1 MTTTVTAQDIIY
13 KSLRLLGVLAS
24 GEAPTAAEAQDSLY
38 SLNSIIDSFASN
50 PQFYYY
56 SQDEKFTLTSAQR
69 VYAMGNDTV
78 TPASATSTTTV
89 ATVTTSTPHGLETGD
104 KLVFSGATPSLY
116 NASGAAT
123 SITVTSSTT
132 FTYTVSGGGAAASVP
147 PNYTSGDFVTSRPIR
162 IVGAFIRTT
171 ATNVDTP
178 MGVITEQY
186 WNNISDKNSST
197 VTSTTPSKILYRPSM
212 PFGQIFVYPT
222 PSGTPELHI
231 RSEKMIGSYSVL
243 TSTQYLP
250 PGYQRLLE
258 LSLAVELAPEYG
270 SRAAPET
277 VAYLKTSLDA
287 IMRTNLGKVLSSKIG
302 SIPNSNV
309 YSDTTIAGS
318 QALNIGPQ
326 G

>member
-1 MTTTVTAQDIIY
+1 MTTVVTAQDIIY

-38 SLNSIIDSFASN
+38 SLNSMIDSFSAN

-56 SQDEKFTLTSAQR
+56 SQDEKFTLTSVQR

-78 TPASATSTTTV
+78 ASASATSTSTV
-89 ATVTTSTPHGLETGD
+89 ATVTTTNPHGLETGN
-104 KLVFSGATPSLY
+104 KITTTGATPSLY
-116 NASGAAT
+116 NVVAA
-123 SITVTSSTT
+123 SITVTSATT
-132 FTYTVSGGGAAASVP
+132 FTYTVSGGGAAATVA
-147 PNYTSGDFVTSRPIR
+147 PNYTSADFVTNRPIR
-162 IVGAFIRTT
+162 IVGAFIRNTT
-171 ATNVDTP
+171 TNVDTP

-186 WNNISDKNSST
+186 WNNLPDKNSAT
-197 VTSTTPSKILYRPSM
+197 ITSTTPSKILYRPSM
-212 PFGQIFVYPT
+212 PFGQIFTYPT

-231 RSEKMIGSYSVL
+231 RSEKMITSYSAL
-243 TSTQYLP
+243 TTTQYLP

-258 LSLAVELAPEYG
+258 LSLAVEVAPEYG

-287 IMRTNLGKVLSSKIG
+287 LMRTNLGKVLSSKIG
-302 SIPNSNV
+302 GIPNSNV

-318 QALNIGPQ
+318 QALNSTNQ

>member
-1 MTTTVTAQDIIY
+1 MTTVVTAQDIIY

-38 SLNSIIDSFASN
+38 SLNSMIDSFSAN

-78 TPASATSTTTV
+78 SAASATSTATV
-89 ATVTTSTPHGLETGD
+89 ATVTTTTPHGLETGN
-104 KLVFSGATPSLY
+104 KITTTGATPSLY
-116 NASGAAT
+116 NVSAA
-123 SITVTSSTT
+123 SITVTSATT
-132 FTYTVSGGGAAASVP
+132 FTYTVSGGGAAATVA
-147 PNYTSGDFVTSRPIR
+147 PNYTSADFVTSRPIR

-186 WNNISDKNSST
+186 WNNISDKNSAT

-212 PFGQIFVYPT
+212 PFGQIFAYPT

-231 RSEKMIGSYSVL
+231 RCEKMISSYSGL

-258 LSLAVELAPEYG
+258 LSLAVEIAPEYG

-287 IMRTNLGKVLSSKIG
+287 LMRTNLGKVLSSKIG
-302 SIPNSNV
+302 GIPNSNV

-318 QALNIGPQ
+318 QALNSTNQ